1 MVEVAALHR
10 IIEVHA
16 PRGGT
21 GIPGLSLSLVTSPTE
36 PRSTIARPILALA
49 VQGRKRIVFDGQIY
63 DYGAGDFLV
72 VSVDLPITGQFL
84 EASRE
89 RPALGVGLDLRPEV
103 IAALILQAIPEGAR
117 PIPPA
122 APPLAVNQ
130 ANGAL
135 LDAVHRMLLLLDHPD
150 DIPALAPLIERE
162 IAWRLL
168 TGPSGAVVRQIGLM
182 DSSFSQVGRI
192 IRAIREHPAEPFR
205 IEQLAEQANMSLS
218 TFHRRFRAITS
229 LSPVQ
234 FQKRIRLQEA
244 RLLLIG
250 GELDVAETAFAVGYD
265 SPSQFIREYRREYG
279 ASPGQDAARLRA
291 EPGYGAISGMP

>member
-1 MVEVAALHR
+1 MAEIAALR
-10 IIEVHA
+10 RLIEVHA
-16 PRGGT
+16 TKGSA
-21 GIPGLSLSLVTSPTE
+21 GIAGLSLSLATSPTE
-36 PRSTIARPILALA
+36 PTSAIARPIFALP
-49 VQGRKRIVFDGQIY
+49 VQGRKRIVFAGQIY

-84 EASRE
+84 EASRDE
-89 RPALGVGLDLRPEV
+89 PALGVGLDLRPEV
-103 IAALILQAIPEGAR
+103 IAALILEALPDEGR
-117 PIPPA
+117 PFPRSV
-122 APPLAVNQ
+122 PPLAVNQ
-130 ANGAL
+130 ASGVL
-135 LDAVHRMLLLLDHPD
+135 LDAVHRMLLLLDHPE

-162 IAWRLL
+162 IGWRLL
-168 TGPSGAVVRQIGLM
+168 TGPSGEVVRQIGLM

-218 TFHRRFRAITS
+218 TFHRHFRAITS

-244 RLLLIG
+244 RLLLMSS
-250 GELDVAETAFAVGYD
+250 ELDVAEAAFAVGYD

-279 ASPGQDAARLRA
+279 ASPGRDAARMRA
-291 EPGYGAISGMP
+291 EPVFGSITGLP

>member
-1 MVEVAALHR
+1 MAEIAVLR
-10 IIEVHA
+10 RLIEVHA
-16 PRGGT
+16 TSGST
-21 GIPGLSLSLVTSPTE
+21 GIAGMSLSLVTSPTE
-36 PRSTIARPILALA
+36 PRSAIARPILALP
-49 VQGRKRIVFDGQIY
+49 VQGRKRIVFAGQIY

-84 EASRE
+84 EASQE
-89 RPALGVGLDLRPEV
+89 QPALGVGLDLRPEV
-103 IAALILQAIPEGAR
+103 IASLMLQAMPEAAR
-117 PIPPA
+117 LRPQSVPPI
-122 APPLAVNQ
+122 AVNQ
-130 ANGAL
+130 ADGAL
-135 LDAVHRMLLLLDHPD
+135 LDAVHRLLGLLDHPE

-168 TGPSGAVVRQIGLM
+168 NGPSGAVVRQIGMM
-182 DSSFSQVGRI
+182 DSSFSQVGRV
-192 IRAIREHPAEPFR
+192 IRSIREHPAEPFR

-218 TFHRRFRAITS
+218 TFHRHFRAITS

-244 RLLLIG
+244 RLLLLG

-265 SPSQFIREYRREYG
+265 NPSQFIREYRREYG

-291 EPGYGAISGMP
+291 DPVLGAMSGLP

>member
-1 MVEVAALHR
+1 M
-10 IIEVHA
+10 
-16 PRGGT
+16 
-21 GIPGLSLSLVTSPTE
+21 SLSLATSPTE
-36 PRSTIARPILALA
+36 PRSAIARPIFALP
-49 VQGRKRIVFDGQIY
+49 VQGRKRIVFDGHIY

-84 EASRE
+84 EASKE
-89 RPALGVGLDLRPEV
+89 EPALGVGLDLRPEV
-103 IAALILQAIPEGAR
+103 IAALILEALPDEGR
-117 PIPPA
+117 PLPRL

-130 ANGAL
+130 ANVAL
-135 LDAVHRMLLLLDHPD
+135 LDAVHRLLLLLDHPQD
-150 DIPALAPLIERE
+150 VPALAPLIERE

-182 DSSFSQVGRI
+182 DSSFSQVGRV
-192 IRAIREHPAEPFR
+192 IRSIREHPAESFR

-218 TFHRRFRAITS
+218 TFHRHFRAITS

-244 RLLLIG
+244 RLLLMG
-250 GELDVAETAFAVGYD
+250 GDLDVAETAFAVGYD

-291 EPGYGAISGMP
+291 EPIYGSLAGLP